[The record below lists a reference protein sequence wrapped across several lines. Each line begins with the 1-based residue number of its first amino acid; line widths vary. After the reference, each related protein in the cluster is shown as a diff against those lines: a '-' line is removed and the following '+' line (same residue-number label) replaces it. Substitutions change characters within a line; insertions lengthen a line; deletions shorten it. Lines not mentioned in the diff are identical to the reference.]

1 MPLPLLGL
9 LGAGAA
15 SGGIGAV
22 TNAVSSVAGKIP
34 LIGPLISGMTQGVG
48 NMSSALL
55 PGLFK

>member
-22 TNAVSSVAGKIP
+22 TNMASSAASKIP
-34 LIGPLISGMTQGVG
+34 LIGPLISGVTQGIG
-48 NMSSALL
+48 NLSSSLL